1 MPASLSS
8 DSLARIREALE
19 DVPGVAA
26 AWVFGSVA
34 RGTARADSD
43 IDFGVLLTERG
54 AEKRV
59 EPRWLGDLAS
69 RLETATGRTVDLVMV
84 EAQGPILRHRI
95 LKEGLLVFDANR
107 ERRIDFESDTTSR
120 YLDFA
125 PTFERAARHAR
136 RGFLDWLE
144 RRP

>member
-1 MPASLSS
+1 VPGSLSA
-8 DSLARIREALE
+8 DAIARIRSALE

-54 AEKRV
+54 AEKSLA
-59 EPRWLGDLAS
+59 PRWLGDLAS

-95 LKEGLLVFDANR
+95 LKEGVLVFDANR
-107 ERRIDFESDTTSR
+107 ERRIDFESDTISR

-125 PTFERAARHAR
+125 PTFERAARHTR